1 MSQGDG
7 KSVGFGVTAL
17 DSNLATAAS
26 LLGDAR
32 QARIRLRA
40 SVPPP
45 PCMNKIRARL
55 LCW

>member
-32 QARIRLRA
+32 QARIHLGA
-40 SVPPP
+40 SGAPPP
-45 PCMNKIRARL
+45 GMNKVRTRL